1 MRGICVG
8 VLWSIR
14 GWRNGSETCF
24 FWSPPLPFTSHH
36 PAPRLPV
43 RSKRLW
49 LLHLLRSQ
57 AEDTYVGHGSATRF
71 PHIISIYC
79 VYLYFKTLASHPLL
93 GSRGSVHT
101 HSRLRSGDVW
111 ECGGAASEDV
121 YTALRGGRIVFP
133 SGCASV
139 CVCLPFKEDT
149 LHFMAICGLCCN

>member
-8 VLWSIR
+8 VLWSIQ

-24 FWSPPLPFTSHH
+24 FWSPPPFTSHH

-43 RSKRLW
+43 HSKRLR
-49 LLHLLRSQ
+49 LLHLLCSQ
-57 AEDTYVGHGSATRF
+57 TEDVRGSWQRTCF

-79 VYLYFKTLASHPLL
+79 VYLYFKTLASHPPL
-93 GSRGSVHT
+93 GSRCSVHT
-101 HSRLRSGDVW
+101 HSRLWSGDVW

-133 SGCASV
+133 SRCV
-139 CVCLPFKEDT
+139 CVWLTYKGDT
-149 LHFMAICGLCCN
+149 LNFMAICGLCCH